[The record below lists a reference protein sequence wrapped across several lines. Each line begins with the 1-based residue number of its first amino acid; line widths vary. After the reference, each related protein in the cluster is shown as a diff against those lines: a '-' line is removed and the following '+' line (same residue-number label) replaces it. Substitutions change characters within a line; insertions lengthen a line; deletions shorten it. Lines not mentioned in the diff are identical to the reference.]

1 LLDLV
6 GHERLFNITL
16 RALDIDSSK
25 GITFHGTDAYTH
37 MHIYTPGSN
46 NKTTFI

>member
-1 LLDLV
+1 MIRLHSRLKPLPTSLV
-6 GHERLFNITL
+6 QTVIILE
-16 RALDIDSSK
+16 
-25 GITFHGTDAYTH
+25 TFHGTDAYTH